1 LTAAFRF
8 TAAVVRGGV
17 LTTGGAARAGALL
30 GATVGV
36 GVAVGVAVAD
46 GVGVAL
52 TADELLET
60 GREPPLPQ
68 PAIPV
73 IAANRNAAPIP
84 LMSAVGDFFMS
95 YPLC

>member
-1 LTAAFRF
+1 LTTAFGF

-17 LTTGGAARAGALL
+17 VTTGSVARAGALL
-30 GATVGV
+30 GATGM

-52 TADELLET
+52 TAEELLAT

-73 IAANRNAAPIP
+73 IAANRNAAPTP
-84 LMSAVGDFFMS
+84 LMSAVGDFFIS
-95 YPLC
+95 DPLC

>member
-1 LTAAFRF
+1 MTTAFGF

-17 LTTGGAARAGALL
+17 VTTGGAARAGALL

-36 GVAVGVAVAD
+36 GVAVAD
-46 GVGVAL
+46 GVAL
-52 TADELLET
+52 TADELLAT

-68 PAIPV
+68 PAIPA
-73 IAANRNAAPIP
+73 IAANRNAAPTP

-95 YPLC
+95 DPLC